1 MLTLAFLWYMV
12 ENISTAMELPLDV
25 SPKHREMVVTEVVV
39 DAGDNAVTRDGCR
52 ADHEITC

>member
-1 MLTLAFLWYMV
+1 
-12 ENISTAMELPLDV
+12 MELPLDV

>member
-1 MLTLAFLWYMV
+1 MV

-39 DAGDNAVTRDGCR
+39 VEAGDNAVTRDGCR